1 LGRRRGFRVCVAYV
15 LPEFPSSL
23 LEHGGAV
30 DPQVEDRLSAGLQAE
45 RKGWLAEQKRGAQS
59 SIDRATALL
68 RQSGLSSSSLEIRF
82 CGPTDETGVADE
94 ILKLARARR
103 CRTVVVARHQRS
115 WLGSLVN
122 VDLRAALARRAER
135 LAIWGIG

>member
-1 LGRRRGFRVCVAYV
+1 
-15 LPEFPSSL
+15 L
-23 LEHGGAV
+23 LEHGGAG
-30 DPQVEDRLSAGLQAE
+30 DPLVEDRLSAGLQAE

-59 SIDRATALL
+59 SIDRATAAL

-82 CGPTDETGVADE
+82 CGPTVETGVADE

-115 WLGSLVN
+115 WLGSLFN